1 MHNEPEAVKAD
12 SMHSTGGPNG
22 QQVPAPFFDCFVLWV
37 FVKDM
42 FQEHERPRGKL
53 SISVRTFDLM
63 SGHPR

>member
-1 MHNEPEAVKAD
+1 
-12 SMHSTGGPNG
+12 MHSTGGPNSK
-22 QQVPAPFFDCFVLWV
+22 QFPAPFFDCFVLWV